1 MTQNTKD
8 IIFLHFII
16 LIWGF
21 TAIIG
26 LFIDLMPVEI
36 VFYRTGLAALL
47 LVLVIYSS
55 RLSFGLDSRASLL
68 KAIIVG
74 LLMSVHWVLFFLSAK
89 ISTASVCLVGMATT
103 SFWTSIIEPMFFDKK
118 IQGFEIFLSL
128 IAVLGILIVFNMEI
142 DYFKGLLFAMIAAIL
157 AALFSIINADLT
169 KKNNHFVITFYEMI
183 TASALAGI
191 MMLFYSYF
199 ISYKSF
205 ALPGTKNWFWLFIL
219 SSICTVFA
227 MSYSIKLMK
236 RLSAFFVNLTVN
248 LEPIYGII
256 LALLIFGE
264 QEQMSVGFYIGTGLI
279 LLSVLIYPL
288 LNKKYKRKP
297 LETDIF
303 R

>member
-1 MTQNTKD
+1 MTMWNMLL
-8 IIFLHFII
+8 IF
-16 LIWGF
+16 
-21 TAIIG
+21 
-26 LFIDLMPVEI
+26 
-36 VFYRTGLAALL
+36 
-47 LVLVIYSS
+47 
-55 RLSFGLDSRASLL
+55 
-68 KAIIVG
+68 
-74 LLMSVHWVLFFLSAK
+74 
-89 ISTASVCLVGMATT
+89 
-103 SFWTSIIEPMFFDKK
+103 
-118 IQGFEIFLSL
+118 
-128 IAVLGILIVFNMEI
+128 
-142 DYFKGLLFAMIAAIL
+142 
-157 AALFSIINADLT
+157 
-169 KKNNHFVITFYEMI
+169 
-183 TASALAGI
+183 ALAGI
-191 MMLFYSYF
+191 MMLFYFYF

-227 MSYSIKLMK
+227 MSYSIKLKK

-279 LLSVLIYPL
+279 LLFVLIYPL

>member
-142 DYFKGLLFAMIAAIL
+142 DYFKGLLFAMIADIL

-191 MMLFYSYF
+191 MMLFYFYF

>member
-55 RLSFGLDSRASLL
+55 RLSFGLDSRVSLL

-191 MMLFYSYF
+191 MMLFYFYF